1 MSGDLSQEPRTLA
14 ITTSSGKEFVLRRV
28 EAVEAISRP
37 FLVQVEVLSKNKEI
51 KASEVVGHTAS
62 VSIQRRKDEEPRWF
76 NGYISA
82 FRIIGS
88 FGTEYAAYGLEIV
101 PKFWNLSRTSDCR
114 VFQNESV
121 PTIVKK
127 LLQEGG
133 DDVPVFMSPDET
145 PRPYCIQY
153 NETDLDF
160 CQRLLDE
167 TGCGYYWLHGDG
179 VHSMMVGSASAD
191 YLPIGSGPYVV
202 KSGSSDWNA
211 LSGFR
216 HRTQVQPGAVAAMD
230 YNLIKHTQPFNSTT
244 NTALSEIQNNAS
256 FEMRVWPGGQHVR
269 PEGTPDLLA
278 MQTFEAEA
286 DIAQA
291 VAFDPVMN
299 AGCKIKVALDQ
310 NAPGTTGEYLLTRV
324 VHSAHDETHLTEGGG
339 SSYTAAITMIPA
351 DRPYRPSAPRPRPL
365 VPGLQ
370 SAIVVGPAGEEI
382 HTDKYGRIKIR
393 FLWDRLTKKDDT
405 ACEIW
410 VRVAQPAAGKWGGT
424 FFLPRM
430 GDEVLVGFVD
440 GDPDKPVVVGSL
452 YSDDAP
458 LAGSFPMPSKKTR
471 TGMHSRSSKGGSGST
486 ANILYFDDAKGA
498 EQVYFHAQLNMDV
511 VVENA
516 RTETIN
522 TGDKNDGDD
531 TYKLARGD
539 KKMTIGE
546 GDFFTWMDKGDYYF
560 QVKEG
565 DHTVFVDKGDVARV
579 TGEGDDYLYVNQGDR
594 GVEVGQGDNLLWVNQ
609 GDDYTEVKQGDS
621 QTKVSLGDIKMDATA
636 GKIEITAGTSIELKV
651 GGSSIKIDMSGIT
664 LKAPMIKLDAQMML
678 EAKSGMMAKL
688 AGSIVQVE
696 GSGMVMVKGGV
707 VLIN

>member
-14 ITTSSGKEFVLRRV
+14 ITTSTGKEFVLRRV

-37 FLVQVEVLSKNKEI
+37 FLVQVEVLSKNKAI

-62 VSIQRRKDEEPRWF
+62 VSIQRGEGEEPRWF

-82 FRIIGS
+82 FRVIGS

-127 LLQEGG
+127 LVQEGG
-133 DDVPVFMSPDET
+133 ADAPVFMSAPDT

-160 CQRLLDE
+160 CQRLMDE
-167 TGCGYYWLHGDG
+167 TGCGYYWLFGEGEHT
-179 VHSMMVGSASAD
+179 MMVASAAAD
-191 YLPIGSGPYVV
+191 YLPISGNYIV

-230 YNLIKHTQPFNSTT
+230 YNLIKHSQPFTSTT
-244 NTALSEIQNNAS
+244 NTAITDIQNAAS
-256 FEMRVWPGGQHVR
+256 FEMRAWPGGQQVK
-269 PEGTPDLLA
+269 PEASPDVGA
-278 MQTFEAEA
+278 MQTYEAEA

-291 VAFDPVMN
+291 VAFDPVMTS
-299 AGCKIKVALDQ
+299 GCKIKVALDQ
-310 NAPGTTGEYLLTRV
+310 NAPGTTKEYLLTRV
-324 VHSAHDETHLTEGGG
+324 VHSAHDETHLTDGGG

-351 DRPYRPSAPRPRPL
+351 ERPFRPSSPRPRPV

-370 SAIVVGPAGEEI
+370 SAIVVGKAGEEI
-382 HTDKYGRIKIR
+382 HTDAYGRIKIR

-452 YSDDAP
+452 YSEDAP

-471 TGMHSRSSKGGSGST
+471 TGMHSRSSKGGSGSL
-486 ANILYFDDAKGA
+486 ANIIYFDDNKGA
-498 EQVYFHAQLNMDV
+498 EEVYLRAQKDMNV
-511 VVENA
+511 VVEDA
-516 RTETIN
+516 RTELIN
-522 TGDKNDGDD
+522 VGDNDGDD
-531 TYKLARGD
+531 TYKIMKGD
-539 KKMTIGE
+539 KWVTVAE
-546 GDFFTWMDKGDYYF
+546 GDFNT
-560 QVKEG
+560 
-565 DHTVFVDKGDVARV
+565 FVDKGDYARV
-579 TGEGDDYLYVNQGDR
+579 TGEGDDNLFVKQGDR
-594 GVEVGQGDNLLWVNQ
+594 GTVVEQGDYN
-609 GDDYTEVKQGDS
+609 DFVKQGDRALVVDQGDS
-621 QTKVSLGDIKMDATA
+621 NTFVKQGDQFTEVNSNITTKAKTGNITMDATA
-636 GKIEITAGTSIELKV
+636 GKIDITAAQSITLKV
-651 GGSSIKIDMSGIT
+651 GGSSIKIDTMGVTIEAPMVT
-664 LKAPMIKLDAQMML
+664 IKAQTALKA
-678 EAKSGMMAKL
+678 ESGL
-688 AGSIVQVE
+688 AATFKGTMVTVE
-696 GSGMVMVKGGV
+696 GSGPTMIKGAV

>member
-62 VSIQRRKDEEPRWF
+62 VSIQRGKDEEPRWF

-82 FRIIGS
+82 FRVIGS

-179 VHSMMVGSASAD
+179 VHSMMVGTASAD
-191 YLPIGSGPYVV
+191 YLPISSGPYVV

-256 FEMRVWPGGQHVR
+256 FEMRVWPGGQHVK
-269 PEGTPDLLA
+269 PEGTPDLRA

-310 NAPGTTGEYLLTRV
+310 NAPDTSEEYLLTRV
-324 VHSAHDETHLTEGGG
+324 VHSAHDETHLTDGGG

-458 LAGSFPMPSKKTR
+458 LAASFPMPSKKTR
-471 TGMHSRSSKGGSGST
+471 TGMHSRSSKGGSSSL
-486 ANILYFDDAKGA
+486 ANIIYFDDNKGA
-498 EQVYFHAQLNMDV
+498 EEVYLRAQKDMNAVIED
-511 VVENA
+511 A
-516 RTETIN
+516 RTELIN
-522 TGDKNDGDD
+522 VGDNDGDD
-531 TYKLARGD
+531 TYEIKKGD
-539 KKMTIGE
+539 KWVTVGE
-546 GDFFTWMDKGDYYF
+546 GDFST
-560 QVKEG
+560 
-565 DHTVFVDKGDVARV
+565 FVDKGDYARV
-579 TGEGDDYLYVNQGDR
+579 TGEGDDNLFVKQGDR
-594 GVEVGQGDNLLWVNQ
+594 GTVVEQGDYN
-609 GDDYTEVKQGDS
+609 DFVKQGDRTLQVDQGDS
-621 QTKVSLGDIKMDATA
+621 NTFIKAGDQYTEVNSNITTKAKTGNITMDATA
-636 GKIEITAGTSIELKV
+636 GKIDISAAQSITLKV
-651 GGSSIKIDMSGIT
+651 GPSSIKIDNSGVTID
-664 LKAPMIKLDAQMML
+664 APMVTIKAKTML
-678 EAKSGMMAKL
+678 NAESGLMAKL
-688 AGSIVQVE
+688 KGTMVTVE
-696 GSGMVMVKGGV
+696 GSGPTMIKGAV